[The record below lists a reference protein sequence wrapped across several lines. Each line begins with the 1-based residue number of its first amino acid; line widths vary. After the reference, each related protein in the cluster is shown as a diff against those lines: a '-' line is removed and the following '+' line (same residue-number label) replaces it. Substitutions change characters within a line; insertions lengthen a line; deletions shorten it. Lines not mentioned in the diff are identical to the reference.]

1 MDQLSQEHRLIS
13 IASPLSKDELLL
25 TSFEGD
31 EYISRL
37 FEYKLEVLSSN
48 LDIKPEQLIGEQVV
62 VSLQDGINRKY
73 SGYVS
78 HFTFGEIK
86 ADNLRQYTL
95 TIVPW
100 LWFLGKTNNHRV
112 FQDKNTKDI
121 VSGILKDYGFNDFDF
136 KAQGGKKREYCVQ
149 FNESDLHFISRL
161 LEEDG
166 IAYFFKQKND
176 VHKLILVDKEN
187 AYEFCKE
194 KEVTYSKG
202 NQTESQIT
210 QWEHAYQFRK
220 GEWTISDYNF
230 KEPRKKLVI
239 SSKTK
244 NKYSGVKK
252 YEHYEYP
259 AMYDTTLGK
268 ELVSIRME
276 AEEATIDTIA
286 AVSDCSTFY
295 AGGKFTIS
303 KHAAKSEKDT
313 YIITG
318 IHHRAID
325 SSYFSGH
332 EGKSEYGNNFVCI
345 PDKVHFRPLN
355 RHNKPSVNGPLSAL
369 VTGPSGDEIYIDE
382 FGRIKVQFFWDREG
396 KNDENTT
403 CFIRV
408 VQPWAGKQWGTSF
421 IPRIGME
428 VIVNFINGDPDRPLI
443 TGSVYNANNMP
454 PFESKT
460 QSGIKT
466 HSTVGGTSSNY
477 NELRFDDLKGSE
489 QIFIHAEK
497 NMDTEVEHDETITV
511 DNDRTKTIKH
521 DENSSIGN
529 DRNKSVGNNQTESI
543 AKDKTIDVGENH
555 KETIGKD
562 KTLKIADDHKESIG
576 KSMTIDIG
584 KDLAETVSGKYTE
597 EVAKEYSLDAKSIF
611 MNADDQITLKT
622 GKASITMKSNGDITL
637 SGNNINIKGS
647 GNITIKGSK
656 VSTN

>member
-13 IASPLSKDELLL
+13 ISSPLEKDELLL

-31 EYISRL
+31 EYISKL

-48 LDIKPEQLIGEQVV
+48 LDIKPDQLIGELVTV
-62 VSLQDGINRKY
+62 TLQDGINRKF

-78 HFTFGEIK
+78 RFMFGEIK
-86 ADNLRQYTL
+86 ADNLRQYHL
-95 TIVPW
+95 TVVPW
-100 LWFLGKTNNHRV
+100 LWFLSKTNNHRI
-112 FQDKNTKDI
+112 FQDVNSKDI
-121 VSGILKDYGFNDFDF
+121 ISKIFKDYGFNDFDF
-136 KAQGGKKREYCVQ
+136 KAQGGSKREYCVQ
-149 FNESDLHFISRL
+149 YNESDLDFISRL
-161 LEEDG
+161 LEEEG
-166 IAYFFKQKND
+166 IAYFFKQNND

-187 AYEFCKE
+187 AYEFCEE

-210 QWEHAYQFRK
+210 EWEHAYQFRK
-220 GEWTISDYNF
+220 GEWTIADYNF
-230 KEPRKKLVI
+230 KEPKKNLLI

-252 YEHYEYP
+252 FEHYEYP
-259 AMYDTTLGK
+259 AMYDLSLGK

-276 AEEATIDTIA
+276 AEEATIDTVA

-318 IHHRAID
+318 IHHKASD
-325 SSYFSGH
+325 SSYFSGND
-332 EGKSEYGNNFVCI
+332 GKSEYGNNFVCI
-345 PDKVHFRPLN
+345 PEKVHFRPLTK
-355 RHNKPSVNGPLSAL
+355 HHKPVVYGPQSAI
-369 VTGPSGDEIYIDE
+369 VTGPAGEEIYIDE

-396 KNDENTT
+396 ENDENTT

-421 IPRIGME
+421 IPRMGME
-428 VIVNFINGDPDRPLI
+428 VIVNFINGDPDRPLV

-454 PFESKT
+454 PYASKT

-466 HSTVGGTSSNY
+466 HSTTGGTSSNY
-477 NELRFDDLKGSE
+477 NELRFEDLKGSE
-489 QIFIHAEK
+489 QIYIHAEK
-497 NMDTEVEHDETITV
+497 DMDTQVEHDESLTV

-529 DRNKSVGNNQTESI
+529 DRNKSVGNNQSESI
-543 AKDKTIDVGENH
+543 AKNKSIDVGENH
-555 KETIGKD
+555 TESIGKD
-562 KTLKIADDHKESIG
+562 KSMKVAGDHKENIA
-576 KSMTIDIG
+576 KNMTIEIG
-584 KDLAETVSGKYTE
+584 KDLKEI
-597 EVAKEYSLDAKSIF
+597 VAGQYLEDVTKDYKLNADAIT
-611 MNADDQITLKT
+611 MNAMKEIVLKT
-622 GKASITMKSNGDITL
+622 GSASITMKSNGDITL
-637 SGNNINIKGS
+637 KGNNINIKGS